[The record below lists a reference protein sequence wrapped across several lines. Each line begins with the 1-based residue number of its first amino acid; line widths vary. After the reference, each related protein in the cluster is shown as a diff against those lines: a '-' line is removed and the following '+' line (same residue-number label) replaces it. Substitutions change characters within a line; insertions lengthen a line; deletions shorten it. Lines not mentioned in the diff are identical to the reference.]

1 MANRRLPGNTGLNSH
16 TVLFVPEAAKRPDS
30 YLDARST
37 DKTLVI
43 DYELLSALPASAGSP
58 PSEPSPP
65 PMAAPPSATKEKGE
79 PAKNESEIEALRKE
93 LQEIKRQLAE
103 QEAERARSQN
113 RSVTPK

>member
-1 MANRRLPGNTGLNSH
+1 
-16 TVLFVPEAAKRPDS
+16 
-30 YLDARST
+30 
-37 DKTLVI
+37 
-43 DYELLSALPASAGSP
+43 
-58 PSEPSPP
+58 
-65 PMAAPPSATKEKGE
+65 MAAPPSATKEKGE